1 MRFRTLAAIVI
12 VAPLLATAGCS
23 TIFAPAPNRPPPGAA
38 YGPVAPAYL
47 LADVIGGHAARLKK
61 ARAAGAKLLSPT
73 AVAGNVNQ
81 QELDLRR
88 ETAGTGV
95 DVIRSGELLFVR
107 LPAGGTFDVGR
118 SDIRPQAVSTL
129 SEIGRTLKKYNQT
142 LVDVL
147 GHTDSTGSE
156 AVNRTLSERRA
167 QAVAAQLRSRG
178 VAAARIATRGY
189 GASEPIADN
198 STEVGRATN
207 RRVEIKV
214 VPLR

>member
-1 MRFRTLAAIVI
+1 MRRFRTLAAIVI
-12 VAPLLATAGCS
+12 VAPLMATAGCS
-23 TIFAPAPNRPPPGAA
+23 NIFAPVPIGPPQQA
-38 YGPVAPAYL
+38 GPVVPPYL

-61 ARAAGAKLLSPT
+61 ARAAGAKLLSPA
-73 AVAGNVNQ
+73 AVAVFVSQ

-95 DVIRSGELLFVR
+95 DVIRSGDLLFVR
-107 LPAGGTFDVGR
+107 LPAGATFDVGR
-118 SDIRPQAVSTL
+118 SDIRPQALSTL
-129 SEIGRTLKKYNQT
+129 GEIGRTLKKYNQT
-142 LVDVL
+142 LVDVV

-156 AVNRTLSERRA
+156 AVNRALSERRA
-167 QAVAAQLRSRG
+167 QAVVAQLRSRG

-198 STEVGRATN
+198 STEVGRAMN

>member
-1 MRFRTLAAIVI
+1 MRRFRTLAALVL
-12 VAPLLATAGCS
+12 VGSLMATAGCS
-23 TIFAPAPNRPPPGAA
+23 NIFAPAPVGLPPQA
-38 YGPVAPAYL
+38 GPVVPAYL

-61 ARAAGAKLLSPT
+61 ARAAGAKPLSPM
-73 AVAGNVNQ
+73 AVADYVTQ

-95 DVIRSGELLFVR
+95 DVIRSGELLFLR
-107 LPAGGTFDVGR
+107 LPASGTFDVGR
-118 SDIRPQAVSTL
+118 SDIRPQALSTL

-147 GHTDSTGSE
+147 GHTDSTGTE
-156 AVNRTLSERRA
+156 AVNKVLSERRA
-167 QAVAAQLRSRG
+167 QAVATQLRSRG
-178 VAAARIATRGY
+178 VAAARVATRGY
-189 GASEPIADN
+189 GASQPIADN
-198 STEVGRATN
+198 STDLGRAMN